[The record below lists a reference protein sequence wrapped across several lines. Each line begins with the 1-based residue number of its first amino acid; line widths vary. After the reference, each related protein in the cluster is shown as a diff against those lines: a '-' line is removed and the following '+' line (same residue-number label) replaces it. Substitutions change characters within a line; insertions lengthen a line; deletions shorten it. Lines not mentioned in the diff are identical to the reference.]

1 MRIIDSKADYFNSV
15 NDKNKAL
22 IRHFITEMGY
32 TNPKD
37 LKEHIIE
44 CSVAKKFSF
53 TDKCL
58 NEVIKHYEQSCSK
71 TRFQ

>member
-1 MRIIDSKADYFNSV
+1 
-15 NDKNKAL
+15 
-22 IRHFITEMGY
+22 MGY
-32 TNPKD
+32 TDSKD

-58 NEVIKHYEQSCSK
+58 NEVINHYEQSCSK
-71 TRFQ
+71 T

>member
-1 MRIIDSKADYFNSV
+1 MMRIIDSKADYFNSV

-32 TNPKD
+32 TDSKD

-44 CSVAKKFSF
+44 
-53 TDKCL
+53 
-58 NEVIKHYEQSCSK
+58 
-71 TRFQ
+71 